1 MYKHIPLY
9 IIILSLLK
17 IFSQVRHS
25 LMADCMGQNTSTAR
39 AFQTSGCRPLIG
51 HINKWKK
58 SESASCSVTVS
69 DPLGVSFFFQH

>member
-17 IFSQVRHS
+17 IFSQVRLG

-51 HINKWKK
+51 LANKWKK
-58 SESASCSVTVS
+58 K
-69 DPLGVSFFFQH
+69 